1 MSRKF
6 KNYVIKGQEH
16 VDRKTGKTIP
26 SPSVW
31 RSVNDSLPEP
41 PINDT
46 ACLYYVKLENSEKI
60 IMLAYTGNG
69 KWANTEGKE
78 YKGVE
83 AWLEYMPKENP
94 IVEKKFFLNEEF
106 LAMLVSDYMQKS
118 EGITVDSK
126 NIYFKVGRRNVGC
139 GINEHEELMFVGCDV
154 VAIEEEK

>member
-6 KNYVIKGQEH
+6 KNYVIKGQEYI
-16 VDRKTGKTIP
+16 DRKTGKTIP

-31 RSVNDSLPEP
+31 HSVNDSLPEP
-41 PINDT
+41 PINDI
-46 ACLYYVKLENSEKI
+46 ACLYYVKIENSEKI

-69 KWANTEGKE
+69 EWSDTEGKE

-83 AWLEYMPKENP
+83 VWLEYMPKENP

-106 LAMLVSDYMQKS
+106 LKMIVSDYMQKS

-126 NIYFKVGRRNVGC
+126 NIHFKVGRRTVGC
-139 GINEHEELMFVGCDV
+139 GINEHEESLFIGCDV